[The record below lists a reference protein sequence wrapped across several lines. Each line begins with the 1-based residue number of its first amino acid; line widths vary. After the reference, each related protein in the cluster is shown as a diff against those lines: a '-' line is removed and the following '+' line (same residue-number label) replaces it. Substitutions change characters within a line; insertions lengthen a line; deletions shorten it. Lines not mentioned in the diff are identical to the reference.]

1 MEERAKATEE
11 VTSADALEVIVGNLA
26 KQVKCNLDILH
37 SITVG
42 LILTRVV
49 LKTPKYCI

>member
-1 MEERAKATEE
+1 MEERAKATVEG
-11 VTSADALEVIVGNLA
+11 TSADAPEVIVGNLV

-37 SITVG
+37 SLTVG

-49 LKTPKYCI
+49 LKTTKYCI